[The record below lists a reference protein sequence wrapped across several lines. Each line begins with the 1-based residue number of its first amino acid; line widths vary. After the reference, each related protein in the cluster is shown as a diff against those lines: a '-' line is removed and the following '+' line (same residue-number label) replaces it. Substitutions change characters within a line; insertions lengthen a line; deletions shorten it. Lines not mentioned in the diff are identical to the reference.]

1 MFLLSTPELVM
12 AQCQAGIVGCFPSLN
27 ARPQSQLRDWIQQI
41 KSLYKTQPDAPPF
54 GVNLV
59 AIANNK
65 RLDQDLQVC
74 LDEQVPLIITSMQ
87 PPKDVAQAVHAYG
100 GFHFH
105 DVISKRHAE
114 KAIEAGVDGL
124 VLVCSGAGGH
134 AGTLNPFAF
143 VNEVR
148 RIFNGTLLLAGC
160 ISTGRD
166 ILAAQVM
173 GADLAYMGTRFIAAQ
188 EANAPEAYKAMIV
201 NSETK
206 DIIYT
211 PQFTGVN
218 ANFLAPSIANCGLN
232 PNKVSG
238 PLVGKPNKLLLW
250 WKHLQIK
257 HIKQWK
263 DLWSAGQGVT
273 SIHDAPK
280 VSDLIKTLISDY
292 ETAKTECCPC

>member
-1 MFLLSTPELVM
+1 MFLVSTPELVM

-65 RLDQDLQVC
+65 RLDQDLQIC

-100 GFHFH
+100 GLHFH

-143 VNEVR
+143 VNEIR
-148 RIFNGTLLLAGC
+148 RLFKGTLLLAGC

-166 ILAAQVM
+166 VLAAQVM

-206 DIIYT
+206 DIIWPFLMKHTVAVCPSCIDNKFISISRYLDFLT
-211 PQFTGVN
+211 EIICTN
-218 ANFLAPSIANCGLN
+218 NFHYILYRLYVLHYLHVLPRF
-232 PNKVSG
+232 KFY
-238 PLVGKPNKLLLW
+238 
-250 WKHLQIK
+250 
-257 HIKQWK
+257 
-263 DLWSAGQGVT
+263 
-273 SIHDAPK
+273 
-280 VSDLIKTLISDY
+280 LIFLY
-292 ETAKTECCPC
+292 